1 MNLYKSPLLV
11 PRHFLKF
18 KRKVMFS
25 VCGWGRRSQQSP
37 PGLGYQAV
45 KQQHNSS
52 FRSRWLKRSSQAM
65 QAPADN
71 TLSNTST
78 VPQATSSRK
87 MGRTTRQPIGKSPR
101 QAAERRRVRSAY
113 CIPEPHHGSS
123 RYWRRL
129 LASGNSRKGP
139 RAHYTSPSPSPTVR
153 QSAHASGNTYKIILH
168 SPGVTPATSTGC
180 PWSTPKDGD
189 GCGRPGAES

>member
-45 KQQHNSS
+45 KQQQNSS
-52 FRSRWLKRSSQAM
+52 FRSHFGSSSQSLK
-65 QAPADN
+65 PCHHG
-71 TLSNTST
+71 
-78 VPQATSSRK
+78 SSRQYAEQYFNSAASDFEPED
-87 MGRTTRQPIGKSPR
+87 GENNAPEPVGKSPR
-101 QAAERRRVRSAY
+101 QAAERRRVRSAC
-113 CIPEPHHGSS
+113 CIPEPHHGPS

-139 RAHYTSPSPSPTVR
+139 RVHYTSPSPSPTVR
-153 QSAHASGNTYKIILH
+153 QSAHASGNTHKIILH
-168 SPGVTPATSTGC
+168 SPGVVHPQG
-180 PWSTPKDGD
+180 W
-189 GCGRPGAES
+189 